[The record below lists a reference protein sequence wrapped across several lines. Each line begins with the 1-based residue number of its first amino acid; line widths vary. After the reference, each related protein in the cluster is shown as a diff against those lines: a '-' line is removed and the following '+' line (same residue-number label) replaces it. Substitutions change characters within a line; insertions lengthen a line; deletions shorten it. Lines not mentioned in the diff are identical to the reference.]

1 MLLGVVWSGLVR
13 ADSQCIAWAELVAA
27 VEQMPPD
34 QRQWP
39 VWLAHADG
47 RVMLRYLLTA
57 RNWLASGRTSREA
70 WRECEST

>member
-1 MLLGVVWSGLVR
+1 MHASDR
-13 ADSQCIAWAELVAA
+13 AWDA
-27 VEQMPPD
+27 
-34 QRQWP
+34 
-39 VWLAHADG
+39 WLAQADG